1 MKFIGKV
8 KGELKIL
15 SEVDESQLQKLLT
28 DFCWID
34 IDRIDPVTELAM
46 KNLFGIISLNES
58 GHPTIT
64 PHDKYDLVLLNYYY
78 QQTKRELQVM
88 LTSKCII
95 TAHSGSDPACDE
107 VTASL
112 DQMLMSGAL
121 NIDGVLYGLF
131 EAIVRLSVDRLRG
144 AQEAIRTLELQMKSG
159 ITSIQHLSQLNR
171 DFRELRR
178 VFYETEGQMADIISK
193 TIPLRGVGDTAQFT
207 FPYSRMKS
215 LSKIA
220 NDLLEIL
227 DDYSSDLLPEMWAQI
242 SRTKRTALG
251 LSILSLFVGASALF
265 MTMFKSGFPGVPIA
279 PEFIA
284 LGLLAIGMIGLA
296 AAQTKPKF
304 RVS

>member
-15 SEVDESQLQKLLT
+15 SDVDESQLRRLAA

-46 KNLFGIISLNES
+46 KDLFGIVSLNES

-64 PHDKYDLVLLNYYY
+64 QHDRYDLVLLNYYY
-78 QQTKRELQVM
+78 QQTKKELQVM
-88 LTSKCII
+88 LTNTYII
-95 TAHSGSDPACDE
+95 TVHSGPDPACDE

-112 DQMLMSGAL
+112 DQMLMSGAF
-121 NIDGVLYGLF
+121 NIDGILYGLF
-131 EAIVRLSVDRLRG
+131 EAIVRLDVDRLKS
-144 AQEAIRTLELQMKSG
+144 AQEAIRTLEMQMKTG
-159 ITSIQHLSQLNR
+159 VTSIQHLSQLSR

-178 VFYETEGQMADIISK
+178 IFYETEGQMADIISK

-207 FPYSRMKS
+207 YPYSRMKS

-227 DDYSSDLLPEMWAQI
+227 EDYSTDLLPEMWAQI
-242 SRTKRTALG
+242 SRIKRTALG
-251 LSILSLFVGASALF
+251 LSILALFVGAAALF
-265 MTMFKSGFPGVPIA
+265 MASYKYGLPVPS
-279 PEFIA
+279 EFIA
-284 LGLLAIGMIGLA
+284 LGLIIIGMIGLA
-296 AAQTKPKF
+296 AAQAKPKF
-304 RVS
+304 KAS